1 MKKLI
6 TIFLLSFIASY
17 SFAQLDTLYPSP
29 PQNLGAKNV
38 LVRDTGGLVVRQMF
52 LAPIYPDTTT
62 ANTAN
67 PYTRSYVGSVIYTQD
82 IQAYWFRQD
91 IPRKWVLMGSS
102 GGNNNA
108 DTIYTEIPIAVKIDS
123 LGRHII
129 YFLRP
134 NGLYAGGI
142 VTVDSCMTLDIT
154 PPTIVVN
161 YKQYTGLQTIGVV
174 VQAADP
180 SLPRID
186 RVVMDTNLNIIV
198 IEGMPSATPV
208 PPEYNSFSQVSL
220 AEIPVGADI
229 TCLGNAE
236 IIFDGIADFAG
247 QWTITTAGT
256 GVTSFINTA
265 NPYHLTE
272 ASYTVTYS
280 NGYQIIYTKPSG
292 TDTVKATSVFKGF
305 ITVVGNFTNQIIGQ
319 WYNGSTPVSNQL
331 LLNSYFNVNDSNNY
345 QIFSPQLSAWSW
357 PGGTVYNKL
366 ILTFGGNDNSGSNG
380 VYLDWLQIQTGI
392 GNAGNKQYQD
402 SSSIVNGFLTDWYNG
417 IPITRQAVGGGGSET
432 WQQTLINGS
441 QLSQDNNVDLNGTAF
456 RMDYDVQDWFLINSL
471 DGRSEVRLAAWDTAN
486 NGYAQFVGQ
495 SNSDDG
501 HKVVMSAS
509 NSINLVT
516 ISGNAAT
523 DAFTYTAATNIFN
536 GTIVYNSPPSGAATD
551 SVRTWDAAT
560 GTERMRDAA
569 SFGSTVLAN
578 NGLTKVVDSIQLG
591 GTLTQNTIINGMTF
605 GLEIDGSGSST
616 PALTVIN
623 NSYVAV
629 YGSSTNAQ
637 GVYGISTSQNG
648 VEGVSTSQNGV
659 HGTST
664 NSSALYGLST
674 NSYGVQAQSTNA
686 PAASFGRLGTSN
698 SVLTDIEVI
707 ISNPGSGVANGIGGS
722 IDFETA
728 TTPGF
733 ANPLS
738 NQIISKWTDATQSTR
753 TSEFSITGVNSAATG
768 TIFTLQGDGS
778 AKLFGSFTLPYVAK
792 TSGYT
797 LTSTDYLDNVTS
809 GTNTQTLPTAV
820 AISGRIYVIKN
831 SGVGVVTLAT
841 TGGQTI
847 DGSATQTI
855 ATLNSLT
862 VMSDGANWII
872 L

>member
-6 TIFLLSFIASY
+6 IIFLLSFIASY

-102 GGNNNA
+102 GGNNNT

-134 NGLYAGGI
+134 NGLYGGGI

-174 VQAADP
+174 VQPADP

-186 RVVMDTNLNIIV
+186 RVVMDTSLNIIV
-198 IEGMPSATPV
+198 IEGMPSATPI

-220 AEIPVGADI
+220 AEIPVGAHI
-229 TCLGNAE
+229 TCLGDAE

-265 NPYHLTE
+265 NPYHLTQ

-366 ILTFGGNDNSGSNG
+366 VLSFGGNDNSGSNG

-417 IPITRQAVGGGGSET
+417 VPITRQAVGGGGSVNT
-432 WQQTLINGS
+432 IYTADDSLTSDRILNLNGS
-441 QLSQDNNVDLNGTAF
+441 DLTISNHADGSSQLLYIDPNSFNSYLAASDGTAASQIILLADHLDPSVRF
-456 RMDYDVQDWFLINSL
+456 NLIST
-471 DGRSEVRLAAWDTAN
+471 DG
-486 NGYAQFVGQ
+486 
-495 SNSDDG
+495 
-501 HKVVMSAS
+501 
-509 NSINLVT
+509 INTVNILGSPT
-516 ISGNAAT
+516 TNDIG
-523 DAFTYTAATNIFN
+523 YTA
-536 GTIVYNSPPSGAATD
+536 GTHTFTGSIKYDSPVSAASTD
-551 SVRTWDAAT
+551 SVLTWDAASKT
-560 GTERMRDAA
+560 VNMRDAS
-569 SFGSTVLAN
+569 SFGSTVFAK
-578 NGLTKVVDSIQLG
+578 NGLTKVVDSIKLG
-591 GTLTQNTIINGMTF
+591 GNLNASTTINGLTAF
-605 GLEIDGSGSST
+605 PLTLQSAIPSGSGNATLNVNNTSGTGGAILINSDGGTGLEVVTNTGYAASLSSNTGPGINIGSGTNT
-616 PALTVIN
+616 PIVLTSN
-623 NSYVAV
+623 PA
-629 YGSSTNAQ
+629 STNTVTTLIDM
-637 GVYGISTSQNG
+637 GRFST
-648 VEGVSTSQNGV
+648 
-659 HGTST
+659 GT
-664 NSSALYGLST
+664 A
-674 NSYGVQAQSTNA
+674 
-686 PAASFGRLGTSN
+686 
-698 SVLTDIEVI
+698 
-707 ISNPGSGVANGIGGS
+707 ANGIGGS
-722 IDFETA
+722 ILYSTET
-728 TTPGF
+728 TTGV
-733 ANPLS
+733 AQES
-738 NQIISKWTDATQSTR
+738 NRLVSKWTDATDATR
-753 TSEFSITGVNSAATG
+753 TSEFYITGVNSGVISTLFRLSGNGEA
-768 TIFTLQGDGS
+768 IFTASARMKGYTVATLPAGVQGDIAFVTDALLPSFLVTVAGS
-778 AKLFGSFTLPYVAK
+778 GA
-792 TSGYT
+792 
-797 LTSTDYLDNVTS
+797 
-809 GTNTQTLPTAV
+809 
-820 AISGRIYVIKN
+820 
-831 SGVGVVTLAT
+831 VVTPVFYN
-841 TGGQTI
+841 
-847 DGSATQTI
+847 GS
-855 ATLNSLT
+855 
-862 VMSDGANWII
+862 NWVSY
-872 L
+872 